1 LHDKLMLLG
10 SEAVVETLSII
21 EKGNVNTTIQK
32 DTAEIKTAYKLNRD
46 NCKIDWT
53 KSATE
58 IHNLIRGLSPYPTA
72 WCFFKDNEEE
82 WNVKIYEV
90 NAHLENHNYTI
101 GQIIASKKEIKIA
114 VKDGFIQIL
123 NLQFPGKK
131 KMMTNEL
138 LNGITFSEKAQ
149 AE

>member
-1 LHDKLMLLG
+1 MLLG
-10 SEAVVETLSII
+10 SEAVVETLSLI
-21 EKGNVNTTIQK
+21 EKGTVVTTIQQ
-32 DTAEIKTAYKLNRD
+32 DNTEIKTAHKLSKE
-46 NCKIDWT
+46 NCKIDWS

-58 IHNLIRGLSPYPTA
+58 IHNLIRGLLPYPTA
-72 WCFFKDNEEE
+72 WSIFKDKEEE

-90 NAHLENHNYTI
+90 AIIIESHDLKI
-101 GQIIASKKEIKIA
+101 GKIIASKKEIKVA

-123 NLQFPGKK
+123 SIQFPGKK
-131 KMMTNEL
+131 KMQVNEL